1 MANEKEMGKLL
12 EEMKKVDIFIG
23 KFDAENG
30 SWEFMNGVA
39 CVMEYLARKVSHEY
53 FLEFN
58 KEFTKNFMES
68 IDKARQKQYTN
79 NVKRGK

>member
-1 MANEKEMGKLL
+1 MEKEKEIKKLL

-30 SWEFMNGVA
+30 SWEFMSGVS
-39 CVMEYLARKVSHEY
+39 CVMEYLAREVSHEY

-68 IDKARQKQYTN
+68 IDKARQK
-79 NVKRGK
+79 

>member
-1 MANEKEMGKLL
+1 MEKEKEIKKLL

-39 CVMEYLARKVSHEY
+39 CVMEYLAREVSHEY

-68 IDKARQKQYTN
+68 IDKARQK
-79 NVKRGK
+79 